1 LPAML
6 LGVWRAGGTYVPV
19 DPGYPA
25 ARIAQVLEDA
35 APVVV
40 LVNGSVTVDVGV
52 PVLHVDD
59 VSDVSDVSEVPEVAG
74 RPVAGDAAY
83 VIYTSG
89 STGRP
94 KGVVVEHR
102 QVLRLFAATE
112 RWFGFTGEDT
122 WVLAHSFAFD
132 VSVWEIW
139 G

>member
-1 LPAML
+1 
-6 LGVWRAGGTYVPV
+6 
-19 DPGYPA
+19 
-25 ARIAQVLEDA
+25 
-35 APVVV
+35 
-40 LVNGSVTVDVGV
+40 GSVTVDVGV

-59 VSDVSDVSEVPEVAG
+59 VPERAG
-74 RPVAGDAAY
+74 EPVEGDAAY

-112 RWFGFTGEDT
+112 RWFGFDATDT

-132 VSVWEIW
+132 FSVWEIW
-139 G
+139 GALGHGGRLVVVDEEVVRSPRELAGVVAAEQVTVLCQTPSAFARFE

>member
-1 LPAML
+1 SRVVVCAERALELPAML

-25 ARIAQVLEDA
+25 ARIAHVLSDA
-35 APVVV
+35 DPDAV
-40 LVNGSVTVDVGV
+40 LVNTRMDFDVEV

-59 VSDVSDVSEVPEVAG
+59 VPERAG
-74 RPVAGDAAY
+74 EPVEGDAAY

-112 RWFGFTGEDT
+112 RWFGFDATD
-122 WVLAHSFAFD
+122 
-132 VSVWEIW
+132 
-139 G
+139 

>member
-1 LPAML
+1 MELPAML

-25 ARIAQVLEDA
+25 ARIAHVLSDA
-35 APVVV
+35 DPDAV
-40 LVNGSVTVDVGV
+40 LVNTRMDFDVEV

-59 VSDVSDVSEVPEVAG
+59 VPERAG
-74 RPVAGDAAY
+74 EPVEGDAAY

-112 RWFGFTGEDT
+112 RWFGFDATD
-122 WVLAHSFAFD
+122 
-132 VSVWEIW
+132 
-139 G
+139 